1 MLNAAFA
8 EGLLSQDTHSYRV
21 GLLFGAQ
28 LVDPQA
34 LVGDLALRT
43 QTRTVATPASALSA
57 IRRYAV
63 RLARRGSEATPLV
76 LTLDWAGERD
86 AVLIG
91 RDTRCDIVLREDTVS
106 RHHARLVFRDG
117 ACVVHDLQSTNGT
130 TVNGRNVGRCQLHR
144 GDRLRL
150 GRQPIDID

>member
-8 EGLLSQDTHSYRV
+8 EGLLSQETHSYRV
-21 GLLFGAQ
+21 ALLYGAQ

-57 IRRYAV
+57 VRRYAV
-63 RLARRGSEATPLV
+63 RLGRRGSAAPPLV
-76 LTLDWAGERD
+76 LTLDWAGEKD
-86 AVLIG
+86 AVVIG
-91 RDTRCDIVLREDTVS
+91 RDTRCDIVLSEGTVS
-106 RHHARLVFRDG
+106 RRHARLVFRDG
-117 ACVVHDLQSTNGT
+117 ACIVHDLQSTNGT
-130 TVNGRNVGRCQLHR
+130 AVNGRSVGRCQLHR
-144 GDRLRL
+144 GDRLSL